1 MTAGGNKQTATLERH
16 VALYAIQPIRIALR
30 PSILPIVPGTLYLV
44 LRIQHCPGTPEH
56 SHRDSLE
63 IPSPGGSQELF
74 LRLFGDSLE
83 NAPDRL
89 PRDSL
94 VPWT

>member
-44 LRIQHCPGTPEH
+44 LSIQHCPGTPEH

-63 IPSPGGSQELF
+63 IPSPGGSQET
-74 LRLFGDSLE
+74 S
-83 NAPDRL
+83 
-89 PRDSL
+89 
-94 VPWT
+94 